1 MEGVGDRN
9 VIPKGKQTK
18 GHIDTRQNS
27 REQLGGREGARGLK
41 GCNAEK
47 KPLRTHGNICLH
59 MSPPSLPRSKK
70 YFFVRPV
77 WDHSHFGNVS
87 NDLGLFGDNAD
98 NNPSSPVTPSPL
110 TGQAQFPATSVGLRS
125 LLCQGCNL
133 GKKLSMLI

>member
-1 MEGVGDRN
+1 MGGVSKA
-9 VIPKGKQTK
+9 VMQ
-18 GHIDTRQNS
+18 
-27 REQLGGREGARGLK
+27 
-41 GCNAEK
+41 K
-47 KPLRTHGNICLH
+47 KNRLELTEIFVFTCL
-59 MSPPSLPRSKK
+59 SPPHPLPRSKK

-133 GKKLSMLI
+133 GKKVKHAYLKQQQK